1 MCLLSYGNRSK
12 YYLKGYINGC
22 ITFYD
27 DTVSKIF
34 EFKWVKIRALDDD
47 GNLDD
52 RCWSNVGSITE
63 ASQQSFQEINL
74 SPKGCLFTKTI
85 QVKDITVLII
95 SLFTAPPS
103 PKTILTQISP

>member
-1 MCLLSYGNRSK
+1 MQ
-12 YYLKGYINGC
+12 GYIKDC
-22 ITFYD
+22 IVFYD

-34 EFKWVKIRALDDD
+34 EFKWVKIRALDED

-63 ASQQSFQEINL
+63 SSQQSFQEINL

-85 QVKDITVLII
+85 QVKSHFRIHHKFMIRI
-95 SLFTAPPS
+95 F
-103 PKTILTQISP
+103 

>member
-1 MCLLSYGNRSK
+1 MSNTLRVITFYWIK
-12 YYLKGYINGC
+12 IFLKVYINDC

-34 EFKWVKIRALDDD
+34 EFKWVKIRALDED

-63 ASQQSFQEINL
+63 STQKSFQEINL

-85 QVKDITVLII
+85 QVKNHSCYQSVECD
-95 SLFTAPPS
+95 
-103 PKTILTQISP
+103 

>member
-1 MCLLSYGNRSK
+1 M
-12 YYLKGYINGC
+12 
-22 ITFYD
+22 
-27 DTVSKIF
+27 
-34 EFKWVKIRALDDD
+34 KIRALDED

-85 QVKDITVLII
+85 QVKDTQIFII
-95 SLFTAPPS
+95 GHSTAPPS
-103 PKTILTQISP
+103 SETILSQFHLAL

>member
-1 MCLLSYGNRSK
+1 MRIDQK
-12 YYLKGYINGC
+12 YNVKEYINYC

-34 EFKWVKIRALDDD
+34 EFKWVKIRALDED

-85 QVKDITVLII
+85 QVKHINI
-95 SLFTAPPS
+95 SNSFNNWQLHSATGH
-103 PKTILTQISP
+103 T